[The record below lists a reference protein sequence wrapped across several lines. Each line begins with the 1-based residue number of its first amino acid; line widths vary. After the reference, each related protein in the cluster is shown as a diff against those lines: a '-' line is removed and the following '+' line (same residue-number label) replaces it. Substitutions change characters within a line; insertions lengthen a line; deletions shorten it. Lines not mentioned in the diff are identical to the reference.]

1 MLAIKIPIREV
12 RSFAILS
19 QFKSNSTSGTLS
31 ATLPDIYNPIFI
43 VQNPADQS
51 RVSSTTYIH
60 HGTVGINYPEEKKV
74 AGCFVEP

>member
-31 ATLPDIYNPIFI
+31 ATLPDIYNILYLSFKTQLI
-43 VQNPADQS
+43 S
-51 RVSSTTYIH
+51 RGSPRQHTFTTAQPGSTTQ
-60 HGTVGINYPEEKKV
+60 KKKRWR
-74 AGCFVEP
+74 AAS